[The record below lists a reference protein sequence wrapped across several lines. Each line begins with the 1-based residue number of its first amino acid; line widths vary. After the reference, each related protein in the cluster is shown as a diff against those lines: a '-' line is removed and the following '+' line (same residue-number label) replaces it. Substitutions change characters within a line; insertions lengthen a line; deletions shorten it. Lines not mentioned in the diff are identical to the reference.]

1 MTHAKLAAIT
11 TAVAGA
17 LSLALAGGAPAA
29 GQAAAASQELSGFA
43 KCYGIA
49 LAGQNSCANAAGT
62 HDCAGQST
70 VDYSGQ
76 EWRAVKRDV
85 CHEIGGKLEPFAGV
99 GHPTHS

>member
-11 TAVAGA
+11 TAIAGA
-17 LSLALAGGAPAA
+17 LSLASTTGTPAA
-29 GQAAAASQELSGFA
+29 GGTVAPGQELSGFT

-49 LAGQNSCANAAGT
+49 LAGQNSCANSVGT

-70 VDYSGQ
+70 VDYGGQ

-85 CHEIGGKLEPFAGV
+85 CLKIGGKLEPFVGV
-99 GHPTHS
+99 GHPIHA